1 MPPIQ
6 RPFRPL
12 LIALAAFAVTA
23 IVAGCGGTELP
34 ADELHRAVSAQPES
48 LDPHAARSVASAKI
62 LGDLYEGLLTR
73 DAAGELTPG
82 AASAWTVTDDGRTYT
97 FALRDDA
104 RWSDGSRVTAAD
116 FARSWRRLVNPDT
129 GAFYADL
136 LLPVRGVRDVLE
148 AGAPS
153 ASIGVRA
160 PDASTLVVALE
171 APRQDFLERL
181 AHPSLAP
188 VHADPGVSN
197 GAYVLRD
204 AVPGSH
210 ISLSRNPHFHAADT
224 VSVGAVRYWTIEREQ
239 TEYNRFR
246 AGELD
251 ITSRVPAQAFRD
263 EPRQPGLR
271 TAPYLGVVYLGINL
285 RRAPLGEQP
294 GLRRALSLA
303 TDRDFL
309 ASRVAGRGER
319 PAWHF
324 VPPGVSSMGV
334 PYAAASL
341 AYASWSQQQRDARA
355 GALFANAGYGPDNP
369 LTIELHYA
377 SSDENR
383 RLAAALQTMW
393 QAALPGL
400 KVILNNKEFRVLLAE
415 NRRGELTGLFRASW
429 IADFNDPAHF
439 LGLLGSGS
447 PANATGFADSRF
459 DALLEAAAVSE
470 EPLRRHE
477 ILRSAEA
484 MMLDQ
489 HPVLPLYF
497 FVSKH
502 LVSDRVRGWRDNPLD
517 LHYSR
522 YLSLGD
528 KSAGGG

>member
-1 MPPIQ
+1 MSLTQ
-6 RPFRPL
+6 RLLHPL
-12 LIALAAFAVTA
+12 LVAVAVAVTA
-23 IVAGCGGTELP
+23 CGGANLP
-34 ADELHRAVSAQPES
+34 EGEIHRAVSAQPES
-48 LDPHAARSVASAKI
+48 LHPHAARSVASAKI

-73 DAAGELTPG
+73 DAAGALAPG
-82 AASAWTVTDDGRTYT
+82 VASAWSVTDDGRTYT
-97 FALRDDA
+97 FELREDA
-104 RWSDGSRVTAAD
+104 RWSDGSRVTATD
-116 FARSWRRLVNPDT
+116 FVRSWRRLVNPDT

-136 LLPVRGVRDVLE
+136 LLPVRGVRAVLE
-148 AGAPS
+148 EGAPA

-160 PDASTLVVALE
+160 AAPTTLVVSLD
-171 APRQDFLERL
+171 APRPDFPERL
-181 AHPSLAP
+181 AHPSTAP
-188 VHADPGVSN
+188 VHDDARVSN
-197 GAYVLRD
+197 GAYALQD

-210 ISLSRNPHFHAADT
+210 VSLTRNPHFHAAET
-224 VSVGAVRYWTIEREQ
+224 VSIPAVRYWTIEREQ

-251 ITSRVPAQAFRD
+251 VTSRVPAQAFA
-263 EPRQPGLR
+263 ETPRPAALR

-285 RRAPLGEQP
+285 RRAPLGDQP
-294 GLRRALSLA
+294 GVRRALSLA

-309 ASRVAGRGER
+309 ASRIAGRGEQ

-334 PYAAASL
+334 AYEAATPAYAA
-341 AYASWSQQQRDARA
+341 WTQDERNARA
-355 GALFANAGYGPDNP
+355 ATLFANAGYGPDKP
-369 LTIELHYA
+369 LSIDLHYA

-383 RLAAALQTMW
+383 RLAAALQSMW

-400 KVILNNKEFRVLLAE
+400 TVVLNNKEFRVLLAE
-415 NRRGELTGLFRASW
+415 NRRGDLAGVFRASW

-439 LGLLGSGS
+439 LGVLGSGS

-459 DALLEAAAVSE
+459 DALLAAAAVSE
-470 EPLRRHE
+470 DPRRRHD

-489 HPVLPLYF
+489 HPIVPLYF

-528 KSAGGG
+528 RAAGGG